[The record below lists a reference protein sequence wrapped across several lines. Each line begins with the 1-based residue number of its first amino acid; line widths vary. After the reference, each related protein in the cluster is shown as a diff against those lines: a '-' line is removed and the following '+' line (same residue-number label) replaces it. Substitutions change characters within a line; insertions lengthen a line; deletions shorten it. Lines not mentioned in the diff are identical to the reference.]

1 MSVQISELQVVP
13 GQRQPGEPQQQ
24 PPPQQ
29 GSQEH
34 TLSPAQAHEIARTVG
49 LLQARDLRLH
59 AD

>member
-1 MSVQISELQVVP
+1 VVP

>member
-24 PPPQQ
+24 PPQH
-29 GSQEH
+29 GSQQAP
-34 TLSPAQAHEIARTVG
+34 SPEQAHEIARTVG
-49 LLQARDLRLH
+49 LLRSRDLRLH

>member
-24 PPPQQ
+24 PPQP
-29 GSQEH
+29 GSQPQAPSPEH
-34 TLSPAQAHEIARTVG
+34 AHEIAHTVE
-49 LLQARDLRLH
+49 LLRSRDLRLH